1 VISLH
6 SSRIDVNAEI
16 LTKGNLRD
24 LRRCLS
30 FPLSFSERGKIMT
43 NQTDN
48 TDVLEQ
54 KDDPSNSKAT
64 EQAKMDRIANEL
76 AERAIKIEQRY
87 DREHGIFT
95 K

>member
-1 VISLH
+1 
-6 SSRIDVNAEI
+6 
-16 LTKGNLRD
+16 
-24 LRRCLS
+24 
-30 FPLSFSERGKIMT
+30 MT

-48 TDVLEQ
+48 ADVPRQEEDL
-54 KDDPSNSKAT
+54 SNSKAA

-76 AERAIKIEQRY
+76 AERAIKVEQRY

>member
-1 VISLH
+1 
-6 SSRIDVNAEI
+6 
-16 LTKGNLRD
+16 
-24 LRRCLS
+24 LS
-30 FPLSFSERGKIMT
+30 FPLSFSEGEKIMT

-48 TDVLEQ
+48 ADVPRQEEDL
-54 KDDPSNSKAT
+54 SNSKAA

-76 AERAIKIEQRY
+76 AERAIKVEQRY